1 MTEANIGG
9 IGGSGADF
17 GHALLAEAKRRLLG
31 ESVPRLQKCLGLL
44 SEEEIWRHPNVETP
58 SVGNLVLHLQ
68 GNVRQYIVSGLGGA
82 PDQRQR
88 SKEFAETGPLPTA
101 ELLSR
106 LDALMAEVEAT
117 LDRVDPESLLAK
129 RRVQGFDE
137 SGLSILVHVVEHFSY
152 HVGQIT
158 YVVKSRQAVDLQY
171 YAGKDLNATS

>member
-1 MTEANIGG
+1 MTEAKIGG
-9 IGGSGADF
+9 GGADF
-17 GHALLAEAKRRLLG
+17 GRALLAEAKRRLLG
-31 ESVPRLQKCLGLL
+31 ESVPRLRKCLGLL
-44 SEEEIWRHPNVETP
+44 SEEEIWSRPNAETT

-68 GNVRQYIVSGLGGA
+68 GNARQYIVAGLGGA
-82 PDQRQR
+82 PDQRRR
-88 SKEFAETGPLPTA
+88 SAEFAETGPLPTA

-117 LDRVDPESLLAK
+117 LDRVDPTSLLEK

-152 HVGQIT
+152 HVGQIS

-171 YAGKDLNATS
+171 YDGVNLEATS